1 MQYPAEQWFG
11 TLACQGVEHFVFSP
25 IHHLVLRDLFCPFF
39 CPLQNHDFR
48 VSYDLEKTQLV
59 MDCCLTCQNNSRQMK
74 LNHGEILVCFI
85 TVQAYI

>member
-1 MQYPAEQWFG
+1 MITDDTLQMQYPAEQWFG

-48 VSYDLEKTQLV
+48 VSYDLEKNTVSYGLLLNLSKQLKA
-59 MDCCLTCQNNSRQMK
+59 N
-74 LNHGEILVCFI
+74 E
-85 TVQAYI
+85 A

>member
-48 VSYDLEKTQLV
+48 VSYDLEKNTVSYGLLLNLSKQLKA
-59 MDCCLTCQNNSRQMK
+59 N
-74 LNHGEILVCFI
+74 E
-85 TVQAYI
+85 A